1 MIGDLEELRG
11 DLLFERLRDAFLIGI
26 LVIMALYHLGIF
38 SQRTKDTT
46 SLWFG
51 LLCLAVA
58 IRQISTSRFIE
69 ILSQPASSAQFEARE
84 MLEYGSM
91 IIGLPLAMLFV
102 ANLIPGRW
110 IMRVAYLVA
119 AGCSLYLLMILTQ
132 PALVYSAWV
141 DFYQVM
147 LFVSM
152 AAFVLHA
159 IFAWIRGNRLAGLTL
174 MGFLPMVL
182 AATNDVL
189 VGKGYLDTPFL
200 SPYGFGALILIQS
213 YILASRFSLAYRTA
227 ERLSENLQTEVEA
240 QTQALRDQTSIAVQL
255 KSQAEEAKLES
266 DRLRL
271 EAEKH
276 ADDLREL
283 DRAKTEFFQNMS
295 HELRT
300 PLTLMLLPLER
311 YVAEHSSAPGLEMAI
326 RNGRRL
332 QRMVNQ
338 LLDLQK
344 SEAGKFHYNFSTI
357 DCIAFGKKFAD
368 YFEPA
373 AVGQG
378 VAFTVGVDAHQP
390 LYISCDVDGL
400 EKIIFNFLSNALKFT
415 PVGGSIRLDIGLNP
429 DSKRVRW
436 SVIDTGIGI
445 RRSEQA
451 KVFDVF
457 SQADGSTT
465 REYEGTGLGLALCK
479 TLTEEMGGVIGLSSE
494 IGEGSEFFVE
504 FDQVV
509 AKEPTSVVDS
519 FEPRVWLR
527 PDQEFESQQSALLKT
542 MSTDTIG
549 QLLVVDDVPDMREII
564 VQVLESS
571 GYSCTTAKDG
581 VEALEALKKSSFD
594 LIVSDWMMPNISGPE
609 LITRLRERETVRQ
622 TPVILLTAKSDDT
635 SRFQAFDTGAD
646 GFLGKPFKP
655 EELIALVRNLLLLK
669 EREFELEE
677 LLVELRETQDR
688 MLVQAQL
695 ATVGNMAQGL
705 AHEIRNPLNF
715 VRGGTELLA
724 DEMGESSEIPA
735 AVKLIERG
743 IDRIESIVTHV
754 QELAEGRQEG
764 YLSRVQVKKIL
775 ESTVEIVR
783 LSQFEQA
790 VDFRIVCD
798 EQLRIK
804 TDEKK
809 LSQVVLNLLLN
820 ASRALKD
827 NPDARVELRV
837 EWSQREGRDGMS
849 IAVADNGQGIPAELV
864 STIFEPFVTR
874 TSDDSGTGLGLTI
887 SRQMIESINGTLEL
901 VDNEQ
906 GATFAIWLPKE

>member
-1 MIGDLEELRG
+1 
-11 DLLFERLRDAFLIGI
+11 
-26 LVIMALYHLGIF
+26 
-38 SQRTKDTT
+38 
-46 SLWFG
+46 
-51 LLCLAVA
+51 
-58 IRQISTSRFIE
+58 
-69 ILSQPASSAQFEARE
+69 
-84 MLEYGSM
+84 
-91 IIGLPLAMLFV
+91 MLFV

-159 IFAWIRGNRLAGLTL
+159 IFAWIRGNRLALTL

-594 LIVSDWMMPNISGPE
+594 LIVSDWMMPNVSGPE

-677 LLVELRETQDR
+677 LLVELRETQGR

-764 YLSRVQVKKIL
+764 YLSRVRVKKIL

-837 EWSQREGRDGMS
+837 EWSQRDDRDGMS

>member
-1 MIGDLEELRG
+1 
-11 DLLFERLRDAFLIGI
+11 
-26 LVIMALYHLGIF
+26 
-38 SQRTKDTT
+38 
-46 SLWFG
+46 
-51 LLCLAVA
+51 
-58 IRQISTSRFIE
+58 
-69 ILSQPASSAQFEARE
+69 
-84 MLEYGSM
+84 
-91 IIGLPLAMLFV
+91 
-102 ANLIPGRW
+102 
-110 IMRVAYLVA
+110 
-119 AGCSLYLLMILTQ
+119 MILTQ

-344 SEAGKFHYNFSTI
+344 SEAGKFDYNFSTI

-415 PVGGSIRLDIGLNP
+415 SVGGSIRLDIGLNP

-527 PDQEFESQQSALLKT
+527 PDQEFESQQSALLRT
-542 MSTDTIG
+542 RSTDTLG

-594 LIVSDWMMPNISGPE
+594 LIVSDWMMPNVSGPE

-677 LLVELRETQDR
+677 LLVELRETQGR

-764 YLSRVQVKKIL
+764 YLSRVKVKKIL

-837 EWSQREGRDGMS
+837 EWSQRDGRDGMS

-906 GATFAIWLPKE
+906 GATFAIWLPNE

>member
-1 MIGDLEELRG
+1 
-11 DLLFERLRDAFLIGI
+11 
-26 LVIMALYHLGIF
+26 
-38 SQRTKDTT
+38 
-46 SLWFG
+46 
-51 LLCLAVA
+51 
-58 IRQISTSRFIE
+58 
-69 ILSQPASSAQFEARE
+69 

-132 PALVYSAWV
+132 P

-311 YVAEHSSAPGLEMAI
+311 YVAEHSSAAGLEMAI

-344 SEAGKFHYNFSTI
+344 SEAGKFQYNFSTI

-390 LYISCDVDGL
+390 LNISCDVDGL

-415 PVGGSIRLDIGLNP
+415 AVGGSIRLDIGLNP

-445 RRSEQA
+445 RRSEQ
-451 KVFDVF
+451 
-457 SQADGSTT
+457 
-465 REYEGTGLGLALCK
+465 
-479 TLTEEMGGVIGLSSE
+479 
-494 IGEGSEFFVE
+494 
-504 FDQVV
+504 
-509 AKEPTSVVDS
+509 P
-519 FEPRVWLR
+519 
-527 PDQEFESQQSALLKT
+527 
-542 MSTDTIG
+542 
-549 QLLVVDDVPDMREII
+549 
-564 VQVLESS
+564 
-571 GYSCTTAKDG
+571 
-581 VEALEALKKSSFD
+581 
-594 LIVSDWMMPNISGPE
+594 
-609 LITRLRERETVRQ
+609 
-622 TPVILLTAKSDDT
+622 
-635 SRFQAFDTGAD
+635 
-646 GFLGKPFKP
+646 
-655 EELIALVRNLLLLK
+655 
-669 EREFELEE
+669 
-677 LLVELRETQDR
+677 
-688 MLVQAQL
+688 
-695 ATVGNMAQGL
+695 
-705 AHEIRNPLNF
+705 
-715 VRGGTELLA
+715 
-724 DEMGESSEIPA
+724 
-735 AVKLIERG
+735 
-743 IDRIESIVTHV
+743 
-754 QELAEGRQEG
+754 
-764 YLSRVQVKKIL
+764 
-775 ESTVEIVR
+775 
-783 LSQFEQA
+783 
-790 VDFRIVCD
+790 
-798 EQLRIK
+798 
-804 TDEKK
+804 
-809 LSQVVLNLLLN
+809 
-820 ASRALKD
+820 
-827 NPDARVELRV
+827 
-837 EWSQREGRDGMS
+837 
-849 IAVADNGQGIPAELV
+849 
-864 STIFEPFVTR
+864 
-874 TSDDSGTGLGLTI
+874 
-887 SRQMIESINGTLEL
+887 
-901 VDNEQ
+901 
-906 GATFAIWLPKE
+906 

>member
-1 MIGDLEELRG
+1 
-11 DLLFERLRDAFLIGI
+11 
-26 LVIMALYHLGIF
+26 
-38 SQRTKDTT
+38 
-46 SLWFG
+46 
-51 LLCLAVA
+51 
-58 IRQISTSRFIE
+58 
-69 ILSQPASSAQFEARE
+69 
-84 MLEYGSM
+84 
-91 IIGLPLAMLFV
+91 
-102 ANLIPGRW
+102 
-110 IMRVAYLVA
+110 
-119 AGCSLYLLMILTQ
+119 
-132 PALVYSAWV
+132 
-141 DFYQVM
+141 
-147 LFVSM
+147 
-152 AAFVLHA
+152 
-159 IFAWIRGNRLAGLTL
+159 
-174 MGFLPMVL
+174 
-182 AATNDVL
+182 
-189 VGKGYLDTPFL
+189 
-200 SPYGFGALILIQS
+200 
-213 YILASRFSLAYRTA
+213 
-227 ERLSENLQTEVEA
+227 
-240 QTQALRDQTSIAVQL
+240 
-255 KSQAEEAKLES
+255 
-266 DRLRL
+266 
-271 EAEKH
+271 
-276 ADDLREL
+276 
-283 DRAKTEFFQNMS
+283 
-295 HELRT
+295 
-300 PLTLMLLPLER
+300 
-311 YVAEHSSAPGLEMAI
+311 
-326 RNGRRL
+326 
-332 QRMVNQ
+332 
-338 LLDLQK
+338 
-344 SEAGKFHYNFSTI
+344 
-357 DCIAFGKKFAD
+357 
-368 YFEPA
+368 
-373 AVGQG
+373 
-378 VAFTVGVDAHQP
+378 
-390 LYISCDVDGL
+390 
-400 EKIIFNFLSNALKFT
+400 
-415 PVGGSIRLDIGLNP
+415 
-429 DSKRVRW
+429 
-436 SVIDTGIGI
+436 
-445 RRSEQA
+445 
-451 KVFDVF
+451 
-457 SQADGSTT
+457 
-465 REYEGTGLGLALCK
+465 
-479 TLTEEMGGVIGLSSE
+479 
-494 IGEGSEFFVE
+494 
-504 FDQVV
+504 
-509 AKEPTSVVDS
+509 
-519 FEPRVWLR
+519 
-527 PDQEFESQQSALLKT
+527 
-542 MSTDTIG
+542 
-549 QLLVVDDVPDMREII
+549 MREII

-594 LIVSDWMMPNISGPE
+594 LIVSDWMMPNVSGPE

-764 YLSRVQVKKIL
+764 YLSRVKVKKLL

-837 EWSQREGRDGMS
+837 EWSQRDGRDGMS

-906 GATFAIWLPKE
+906 GATFAIWLPNE